1 MQVINLMQLI
11 NCMHGMKRKKKK
23 QMKKEKKNDEEVNNI
38 KHVPKINIRSASMAE
53 LNKQKYKE

>member
-1 MQVINLMQLI
+1 M
-11 NCMHGMKRKKKK
+11 GWKEKRKNKWKKK
-23 QMKKEKKNDEEVNNI
+23 KKNDEEVNNI